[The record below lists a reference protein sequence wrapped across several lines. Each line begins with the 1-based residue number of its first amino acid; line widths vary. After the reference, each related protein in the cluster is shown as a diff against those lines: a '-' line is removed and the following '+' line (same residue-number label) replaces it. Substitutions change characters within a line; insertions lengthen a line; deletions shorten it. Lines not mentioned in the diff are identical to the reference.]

1 LTDVTAHETLR
12 FWFEREIRVVIIGR
26 PPRNPK
32 RAMIGARGR
41 PRVFMQRI
49 HPVMEE
55 LRRARVNCDM
65 TQKQLGE
72 ALGVS
77 AMSVGNWECGRA
89 TPDLGVVVTIANYFG
104 YDLRVVPK

>member
-1 LTDVTAHETLR
+1 MVRH
-12 FWFEREIRVVIIGR
+12 
-26 PPRNPK
+26 PRNLQ

-41 PRVFMQRI
+41 PRVFMRRI

-55 LRRARVNCDM
+55 LRRARVASNM

-89 TPDLGVVVTIANYFG
+89 TPDLGVVVLIANYFG
-104 YDLRVVPK
+104 YEVRLMPR